1 MCICVYLI
9 LAVHNVTVHV
19 ERDRISFR
27 AAAVIWPHKSGE
39 RERERERER
48 DARWFYGIWHIQW
61 YVRKVC

>member
-48 DARWFYGIWHIQW
+48 CQVVLWDLEHPV
-61 YVRKVC
+61 VR